1 MMMNKL
7 KSLNP
12 GKSTG
17 PDGMHPFF
25 LLSLADV
32 ICTPLTIIFNKSLK
46 EGVVPIQWLEACI
59 AAIHKKGLKSEVG
72 NYRPVSITSVLCKIL
87 ESIIRDHMVMHM
99 SSNNLFADEQHGFV
113 PKRECMT
120 NLLLAMEE
128 WTEAI
133 EFGYELDVIYTDF
146 AKAFDSVPHK
156 RLLVKLESI
165 GIKSEVLQWIKSFL
179 TGRRHRVGVNGELS
193 SWIEAISG
201 IPQGSV
207 LGPILFVVFI
217 NDMPEVVKN
226 SCKLFADDAKLY
238 RSVKTEM
245 DNASLQ
251 DDITSMV
258 AWSEKWQL
266 PFNESKCKCLHIGK
280 ETTASS
286 YHMNSHLLENVTE
299 EKDLGVIVDNKLK
312 FHIHTSAAIK
322 KANSILGLIKRS
334 FAELDESTLP
344 TLYTSMVRPH
354 L

>member
-1 MMMNKL
+1 MVQMNISIDGHVPRRTLRSKKRNLYMNNEAIRLKNKKQKLWKKYSVSRSARDYDQFLKCKNQLRSMTRMLRKNFEKTLAKKSKISPKPFWSYVKSRLKTRPKIPTLSKQDGSKAFTSKEKAEALNKFFGSVYQTESDNIPSTTDNFSGTPLSSIIITEEMMMNKL

-59 AAIHKKGLKSEVG
+59 TAIHKKGLKSEVG

-133 EFGYELDVIYTDF
+133 EFGYEVDVIYTDF
-146 AKAFDSVPHK
+146 AKAFFFFFFFM
-156 RLLVKLESI
+156 
-165 GIKSEVLQWIKSFL
+165 GIFFYI
-179 TGRRHRVGVNGELS
+179 R
-193 SWIEAISG
+193 
-201 IPQGSV
+201 
-207 LGPILFVVFI
+207 
-217 NDMPEVVKN
+217 D
-226 SCKLFADDAKLY
+226 
-238 RSVKTEM
+238 
-245 DNASLQ
+245 
-251 DDITSMV
+251 
-258 AWSEKWQL
+258 
-266 PFNESKCKCLHIGK
+266 
-280 ETTASS
+280 
-286 YHMNSHLLENVTE
+286 
-299 EKDLGVIVDNKLK
+299 
-312 FHIHTSAAIK
+312 
-322 KANSILGLIKRS
+322 
-334 FAELDESTLP
+334 
-344 TLYTSMVRPH
+344 
-354 L
+354 